1 MQVYGELILEHAG
14 LPRKCDSK
22 PWRTL
27 SGLQLWSPHRRHDMT
42 RTRLAMQVAP
52 AAELEGVDEGVEA
65 RLEQLRGGAGCDVAL
80 RRCSAWEGGGRLCR
94 KTVRVRVGVMQDER
108 FLALCAR
115 AQPASQSSTRVL
127 QGTMCS
133 PDGTR
138 VQDCKWHAVAG
149 GEVPAFFRTP
159 WLPRGCASRSDAP
172 TPHPAASFVDACS
185 LTSYRKLLTIPT
197 TGIKRVW
204 EY

>member
-94 KTVRVRVGVMQDER
+94 KTVRVRVGVGSVAKR
-108 FLALCAR
+108 CVCVWGSCRTSAFSHSVRALNLRHR
-115 AQPASQSSTRVL
+115 AQPAFCRAQCAHLTVL
-127 QGTMCS
+127 A
-133 PDGTR
+133 
-138 VQDCKWHAVAG
+138 CKTANG
-149 GEVPAFFRTP
+149 TP
-159 WLPRGCASRSDAP
+159 WRAGRCLLSSARRGCHAGARHAAMP
-172 TPHPAASFVDACS
+172 LPHTPQPV
-185 LTSYRKLLTIPT
+185 L
-197 TGIKRVW
+197 
-204 EY
+204 